1 MTPPPSLAEIS
12 AKWGATASIP
22 EAAAAFGVSKS
33 HAYDL
38 VARGEFPARVL
49 KVGSR
54 YRVVTASIIAV
65 LSNNEDRSAAA

>member
-1 MTPPPSLAEIS
+1 MNAPTLNEIS
-12 AKWGATASIP
+12 TTWAATVSIP
-22 EAAAAFGVSKS
+22 KAAAAFGVSDS

-65 LSNNEDRSAAA
+65 LSNEKQGSAAA